1 MNNLKNLIIL
11 SLLILGTGWYFGSG
25 YWKSAFKD
33 PQTRNLAQK
42 KQLQDQ
48 IAMGKQNLL
57 AMNQFVNQNR
67 EMFTRSF
74 PLNANSGKA
83 EYQIWITQFAE
94 FCDFSDTEISQGE
107 YKQGSGMGILQFRLQ
122 AKCSMPRL
130 YRFLYEFY
138 WTPFLHRITML
149 DLQTSENTEL
159 LSLTMIIEGLVL
171 ARPNPGAAWPLAD
184 QLPNTTVPFR
194 RLTSGPFDAYLPI
207 AQKELFRYTPPGIDA
222 ASHVLLTGTPEVSDP
237 DSGQKKLQSRWK
249 VETENRTILCNI
261 GDRLAIGSFDG
272 TVEEIFED
280 LVILK
285 QTSGYH
291 WIVLLGD
298 SLADAVAIPDLLLPK
313 KKEEPKK

>member
-25 YWKSAFKD
+25 YWKSTLKD

-48 IAMGKQNLL
+48 ITMGKQNLL
-57 AMNQFVNQNR
+57 AMNNFVHQNR

-74 PLNANSGKA
+74 PLNVNSGKA
-83 EYQIWITQFAE
+83 EYQIWISQFAE
-94 FCDFSDTEISQGE
+94 FCDFESPEVSQGE
-107 YKQGSGMGILQFRLQ
+107 YRQGSGMGTLQFRLQ
-122 AKCSMPRL
+122 AKCSMSRL

-138 WTPFLHRITML
+138 WTPFLHRITMM
-149 DLQTSENTEL
+149 DLQTSENSEL
-159 LSLTMIIEGLVL
+159 LSLTMVIEGLIL
-171 ARPNPGAAWPLAD
+171 AKPDPGASWPLAD
-184 QLPNTTVPFR
+184 QLPNTTIPFR
-194 RLTSGPFDAYLPI
+194 RLSSGPFEAYLPI

-237 DSGQKKLQSRWK
+237 DSGKKKLRSRWK
-249 VETENRTILCNI
+249 VETEDRTIICGV
-261 GDRLAIGSFDG
+261 GDRLTIGSFDG
-272 TVEEIFED
+272 IVEDIFDD

-285 QTSGYH
+285 QSNGYL

-298 SLADAVAIPDLLLPK
+298 ALADAVAIPNIVFPQRNEAK
-313 KKEEPKK
+313 P